1 MSGQFWLDWLAL
13 AISLFNTVVLAW
25 LGLTVLFNAE
35 RRTWG
40 VFLAVGGMLAG
51 AAFFLSH
58 SVVVSQGAS
67 ALIQNFGFWWQVG
80 WMPLVA
86 APYLWYLLMLW
97 YSGYWDEAQ
106 SHLRRRQR
114 VWFWLPLALALLMAG
129 LLLAANPL
137 PDISYEANVQV
148 ERLPSMGSVPL
159 ISLTYPLY
167 IVLCI
172 GLALDALLR
181 PAPSGRVMG
190 DLARRRA
197 RPWLVSASLVLL
209 LVSLLV
215 GLVIAWLLQVSRG
228 EPSIANLIVAIST
241 PLSVIDLLLAGLLM
255 VAILL
260 LGQAIVSYEIFT
272 GKTLPRRGF
281 LHLWRNTVILMGAI
295 CLLSAWEITRR
306 APQVFTVLAVLALVV
321 FSYTLFSWQSFNERE
336 RSIRQLRPLVTSQ
349 RLFESML
356 QPLPVSGSETDLTA
370 PFSALCQE
378 VLGARRALLVPLG
391 WLAALGGKALQYPPE
406 AAIETPALGEVISR
420 FSSAESPG
428 LPLDPERYG
437 GMIWAA
443 PLWSERGLTGVL
455 LLAEKSDGGYY
466 SLEEIEIARASGERL
481 ADIQASAEMARRLI
495 ALQRQRLAESQVM
508 DQQTRR
514 ILHDDVLPRLHAAML
529 ELSGSQPEPNR
540 TVESLGQVHRLVA
553 DLLQSLPRPAAPQVA
568 RLGVFGALRE
578 VLDVELK
585 DAFDEVGW
593 DVPAEVELRA
603 RGINA
608 VPAEVIYYAG
618 REALRNAARHARRE
632 SPNSVLRLNVSGRWR
647 RGLEIVIEDNGV
659 GLGES
664 RSSGGGQGLTLHS
677 TMMAVVNGSLALEST
692 PGEHTRLILRLPEE
706 SLP

>member
-40 VFLAVGGMLAG
+40 VFLAVGGLLAG
-51 AAFFLSH
+51 AVFFLSH

-67 ALIQNFGFWWQVG
+67 ALIRNFSFWWQVG
-80 WMPLVA
+80 WIPLIA
-86 APYLWYLLMLW
+86 APYTWYLLMLW
-97 YSGYWDEAQ
+97 YSGYWDDHQ
-106 SHLRRRQR
+106 SSLYRRQR
-114 VWFWLPLALALLMAG
+114 MWFWLTLGLALVMAG

-137 PDISYEANVQV
+137 PDISYEANIQV
-148 ERLPSMGSVPL
+148 ERLPAVGSVPL
-159 ISLTYPLY
+159 ISLAYPLY
-167 IVLCI
+167 IMLCI

-190 DLARRRA
+190 DFARRRA
-197 RPWLVSASLVLL
+197 RPWLTGASLVLL
-209 LVSLLV
+209 LVSLL
-215 GLVIAWLLQVSRG
+215 GGGVIVLLLHVSRG
-228 EPSIANLIVAIST
+228 VSSNATPTVEIST
-241 PLSVIDLLLAGLLM
+241 PLSVVDLLLAALLM
-255 VAILL
+255 ASILL

-295 CLLSAWEITRR
+295 CLLSAWEITRQ
-306 APQVFTVLAVLALVV
+306 APQVFTVLAVLALVA

-349 RLFESML
+349 RLFESIL
-356 QPLPVSGSETDLTA
+356 QPAPAAGSEIDLTA

-378 VLGARRALLVPLG
+378 VLGARQALLVPLG
-391 WLAALGGKALQYPPE
+391 WLAALGGRPLRYPPGE
-406 AAIETPALGEVISR
+406 LTETPALGEVLSR
-420 FSSAESPG
+420 FTSAESPG
-428 LPLDPERYG
+428 LPLDPAKYSG
-437 GMIWAA
+437 AIWAA
-443 PLWSERGLTGVL
+443 PLWSERGLSGVL
-455 LLAEKSDGGYY
+455 LLGEKSDGGFY

-514 ILHDDVLPRLHAAML
+514 VLHDDVLPRLHAAML
-529 ELSGSQPEPNR
+529 ELSSQAGAAH
-540 TVESLGQVHRLVA
+540 TVESLAQVHHQVA
-553 DLLQSLPRPAAPQVA
+553 DLLHSLPRAAAPEVG
-568 RLGVFGALRE
+568 RLGLFGALRE

-593 DVPAEVELRA
+593 DVPPEVERQA
-603 RGINA
+603 RQIAA
-608 VPAEVIYYAG
+608 VPAEVVYYAG
-618 REALRNAARHARRE
+618 REALRNAARHAKPE
-632 SPNSVLRLNVSGRWR
+632 SSRAVLRLTVRGRWR
-647 RGLEIVIEDNGV
+647 EGLEIVIEDNGV

-664 RSSGGGQGLTLHS
+664 HNSGSGQGLTLHS

-692 PGEHTRLILRLPEE
+692 PGECTRVTLRLPEE